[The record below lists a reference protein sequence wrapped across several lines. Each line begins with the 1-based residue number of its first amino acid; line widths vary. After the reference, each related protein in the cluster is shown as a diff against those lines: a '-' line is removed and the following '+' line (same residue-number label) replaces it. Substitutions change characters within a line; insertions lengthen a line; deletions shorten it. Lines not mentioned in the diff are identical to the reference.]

1 MSKIEFE
8 TKALPS
14 IKTTGLKIK
23 WQRPT
28 LPHLCS
34 TIGAIRLNFSV
45 RNGKRW
51 NPHAIT
57 TLVIYYFSKIFC
69 MPIEG
74 LIKLCQRLSC
84 QELMLPYGYF
94 NFSY

>member
-1 MSKIEFE
+1 MSEIEFN
-8 TKALPS
+8 TKALLS

-45 RNGKRW
+45 RDGKRW

-57 TLVIYYFSKIFC
+57 TISKTLAYNFFEPCLYGINYKLYTYLYF
-69 MPIEG
+69 
-74 LIKLCQRLSC
+74 
-84 QELMLPYGYF
+84 
-94 NFSY
+94 